1 VPYKVQLRP
10 EGEKGKCQYASQ
22 TQSTGSCQK
31 PPNSGIEIRMRAQ
44 VRESFERVSPWRYC
58 QHQRRKPNYIDCRL
72 IASQSARRLSAV
84 FTQPLLAVVHYGRD
98 DHQTR
103 VTRRVSVA
111 GKRSFCDSLFLLQR
125 PSLLSAAPFQLRR
138 HFCRWALCVHT
149 SNAASNAYH
158 CP

>member
-72 IASQSARRLSAV
+72 ISSQSARRLSTV
-84 FTQPLLAVVHYGRD
+84 FTQPSLAVHYGRD
-98 DHQTR
+98 VHQTR

-111 GKRSFCDSLFLLQR
+111 GKRSFCDSLAKSFECSAVSTSQAFLPLGSVCAHVQCSFICL
-125 PSLLSAAPFQLRR
+125 SLSLTAT
-138 HFCRWALCVHT
+138 VG
-149 SNAASNAYH
+149 
-158 CP
+158 